1 MASYPR
7 STHNAIE
14 FSIVPEPCEID
25 ENNKFLELGT
35 RVIAALSTISLMVNI
50 FLDVTFKKKEKPHL
64 FTGNGPSSF

>member
-14 FSIVPEPCEID
+14 FSIIPEPCEID

-35 RVIAALSTISLMVNI
+35 RIIATLSTFSLMVSSI
-50 FLDVTFKKKEKPHL
+50 IL
-64 FTGNGPSSF
+64 FGPV